1 MNINTQ
7 IRLATYFKV
16 SEITFLIEWLN
27 EDLLIDKKIDKGLT
41 TDTIKKMKSIISEL
55 KTSIKDRSI

>member
-1 MNINTQ
+1 MSINTS